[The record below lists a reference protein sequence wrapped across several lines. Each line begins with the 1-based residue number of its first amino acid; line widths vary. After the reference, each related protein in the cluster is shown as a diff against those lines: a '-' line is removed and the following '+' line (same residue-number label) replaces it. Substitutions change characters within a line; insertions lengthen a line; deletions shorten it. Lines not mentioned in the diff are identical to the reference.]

1 MKKLM
6 HRKNERKLQVAPL
19 NPPLTHSRT
28 HILTYLRT
36 RLAQLKTEAAQKK
49 EAEKEKIKKQY
60 EAYMKLK
67 SNTNTVV
74 DKQREKE
81 FEELNSDI
89 KDLLSTIQNK
99 PKEATTKKK

>member
-1 MKKLM
+1 L
-6 HRKNERKLQVAPL
+6 LPSQG
-19 NPPLTHSRT
+19 
-28 HILTYLRT
+28 
-36 RLAQLKTEAAQKK
+36 QLKTEAAQKK

-67 SNTNTVV
+67 SNNNTVI

-99 PKEATTKKK
+99 PRESTKKNK

>member
-1 MKKLM
+1 MLPS
-6 HRKNERKLQVAPL
+6 QG
-19 NPPLTHSRT
+19 
-28 HILTYLRT
+28 
-36 RLAQLKTEAAQKK
+36 QLKTEAAQKK

-67 SNTNTVV
+67 SNNNTVI

-99 PKEATTKKK
+99 PRESTKKNKWKYDWVSE